1 MPSTIP
7 NPALLAALKAQE
19 AMKPQLSP
27 GPQPVTSG
35 PGHSPPSEALTAS
48 LAAREAQS
56 GAMGAGYVGEVPE
69 AKPLVSGAL
78 AAVAGLVATLGA
90 IAAPLIPAP
99 WGGLVGAAAL
109 VAGLLAGIPLATP
122 KWAEGKPLVPVTL
135 VPTLATAGAGLASLV
150 PSLPVGYLQS
160 GGLALAALLL
170 ALAGKAL
177 PTPRA

>member
-1 MPSTIP
+1 LSSLIP

-19 AMKPQLSP
+19 AMKPHLSP

-48 LAAREAQS
+48 LAARESQS
-56 GAMGAGYVGEVPE
+56 GAMGAGYVGEAPE
-69 AKPLVSGAL
+69 AKPLVSGTL
-78 AAVAGLVATLGA
+78 AAVAGLVATVGA

-109 VAGLLAGIPLATP
+109 VAGLLAGIPLSTP

-150 PSLPVGYLQS
+150 PSLPPGYVQS

-170 ALAGKAL
+170 ALAGKTL
-177 PTPRA
+177 PPPKA